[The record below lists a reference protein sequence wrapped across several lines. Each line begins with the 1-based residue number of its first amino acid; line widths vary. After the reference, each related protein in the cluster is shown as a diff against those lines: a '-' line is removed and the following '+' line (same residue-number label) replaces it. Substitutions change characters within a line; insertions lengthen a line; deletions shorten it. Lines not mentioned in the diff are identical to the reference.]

1 LEGLRSWYDRNV
13 PIYGPLTEYLE
24 RLLKEILDN
33 EAIEYVHIES
43 RIKKFVSLKRKIEDK
58 GYHKPEQVT
67 DFAGAMIV
75 GSALSNVE
83 LISKVIERGKE
94 FEIDWDNSLD
104 HSIRLAE
111 DRVGYRG
118 KNYVATFRKKAFKNE
133 DEYNKFKDRRFEI
146 QIMTLLGFS
155 WDKIEHDRN
164 YKTAEKLSEKS
175 DIRRRFRLAA
185 GALELIDYEFD
196 RLSKETELSD
206 PVLNRIVKG
215 DLDLEI
221 NAHHLRHYLKLHFNN
236 VPGFVEQFMAPIN
249 DLLDEL
255 DSMGIKTISDLHEII
270 KPDINQFKN
279 KYAEV
284 SKPKDTV
291 SFSSLI
297 RDILIIND
305 PNTYFKKAWKHH
317 YSTLDYHCWR
327 VYQKFGVESSGF
339 PQYPELDFEEGG
351 DTD

>member
-1 LEGLRSWYDRNV
+1 MEDLRSGYDRNYSFYK
-13 PIYGPLTEYLE
+13 PITEYLE
-24 RLLKEILDN
+24 NLLKEILDN
-33 EAIEYVHIES
+33 EAVEYVHIES
-43 RIKKFVSLKRKIEDK
+43 RVKKFNSFKRKIEEN
-58 GYHKPEQVT
+58 GYRNPEQVT

-75 GSALSNVE
+75 GSVISNVE
-83 LISKVIERGKE
+83 LISMMIERGKE

-118 KNYVATFRKKAFKNE
+118 KNYVAIFRKEAFKNE
-133 DEYNKFKDRRFEI
+133 DEYNRFKDRRFEI
-146 QIMTLLGFS
+146 QIMTLLGYS

-175 DIRRRFRLAA
+175 DIRRRFKLAA

-196 RLSKETELSD
+196 RLAKETELSD
-206 PVLNRIVKG
+206 PALNRIANG
-215 DLDLEI
+215 DLNLEI
-221 NAHHLRHYLKLHFNN
+221 SAHHLRHYLKLHFSDI
-236 VPGFVEQFMAPIN
+236 PGFTEQFMAPIRE
-249 DLLDEL
+249 LLDEL
-255 DSMGIKTISDLHEII
+255 DSMGVKTISDLDEIV
-270 KPDINQFKN
+270 KPDVNRFKI

-305 PNTYFKKAWKHH
+305 PDVYFKKAWKHH
-317 YSTLDYHCWR
+317 YSTLDYHCWK
-327 VYQKFGVESSGF
+327 VYEKFGVDRSTF
-339 PQYPELDFEEGG
+339 PQSPDLEFEEGS
-351 DTD
+351 DED